1 MRILGID
8 PGLAT
13 TGYAVLEKEKHILSA
28 VDAGVISTSKDT
40 PNIERL
46 KTIYEDCISL
56 IKNYKPDCCAIEELF
71 FAKNARTAFLVGQAR
86 GVVLLACAQNK
97 LPVSE
102 YTPLQVKQSITGY
115 GNATK
120 KQVQYMVCALLKLKS
135 APKPDDVADAIAIA
149 ICHANRKIQGA
160 GGRGQ
165 RAGGSVQG
173 AGKR

>member
-13 TGYAVLEKEKHILSA
+13 TGYAILENKNAAFELI
-28 VDAGVISTSKDT
+28 DAGVVSTSKDV

-46 KTIYEDCISL
+46 KTIYEDCMEL
-56 IKNYKPDCCAIEELF
+56 IKTYKPDCCAIEELF
-71 FAKNARTAFLVGQAR
+71 FSKNARTAFLVGQAR

-97 LPVSE
+97 LPVYE
-102 YTPLQVKQSITGY
+102 YTPLQVKQAITGY

-135 APKPDDVADAIAIA
+135 PPKPDDVADAIAIA
-149 ICHANRKIQGA
+149 ICHANTHKMK
-160 GGRGQ
+160 
-165 RAGGSVQG
+165 VN
-173 AGKR
+173 KLKK